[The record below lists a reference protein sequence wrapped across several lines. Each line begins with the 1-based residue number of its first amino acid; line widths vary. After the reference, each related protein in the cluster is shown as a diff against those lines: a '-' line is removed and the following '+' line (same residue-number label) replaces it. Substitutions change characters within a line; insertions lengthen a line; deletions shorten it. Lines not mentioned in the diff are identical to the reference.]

1 MNLNLPRSGRVVV
14 IDDKADEALPLVK
27 VISKDR
33 ISVTY
38 FTGTKE
44 ELPEQSFSDV
54 RLVFLDIMLEGAEGT
69 DDKTKL
75 SIAIGVIKRII
86 HKDNGPFILA
96 VWTKHKELIEK
107 MEKRLKEEKYQ
118 PIVTDLQK
126 YEFKDDKTGNYNY
139 NFLQIEKKIK
149 EKLKNLSV
157 FEIFLLWENMVHRS
171 ASSVVNEFSRFV
183 KFNDSWNG
191 ELKNIFYKLAEAQ
204 AGKTLD
210 TNSSQEVLKNALFTF
225 DGIFIDTLE
234 KNLHSNSDGM
244 NVSFSESSVGDNI
257 IGQINSK
264 LLLDTSNLEVL
275 YPGNVYEIKK
285 DNLLKEI
292 IYDSIYPEKLLKE
305 FADMKG
311 VNLDVILDKDKKI
324 KKYKP
329 EFKIFFKKIRDTIK
343 DNSIFVQTE
352 VSPLCDFTQHKM
364 KLSRIVKGFL
374 CPVEVQIDGTT
385 IQTYKKLKSNAYF
398 LYISP
403 AVEYNEKLYRL
414 VIDFRHFSAKSIAGI
429 NENTPIFRLRKDI
442 LIDIQTK
449 LSSHINRPGV
459 LFVE

>member
-44 ELPEQSFSDV
+44 ELPEQPFSDV

-285 DNLLKEI
+285 DILLKEI

-329 EFKIFFKKIRDTIK
+329 EFKRFFKKIRDTIK